1 MAALDESTNGDILL
15 EIEDIHMY
23 FGKVQALDGVSLKIR
38 KGEIHSVIGPNGAGK
53 TVMMNCVNGL
63 YHQNKGNISFK
74 GKNINKRTCGPVWAL
89 PGPFR
94 KLKFSAA

>member
-1 MAALDESTNGDILL
+1 
-15 EIEDIHMY
+15 MY

-74 GKNINKRTCGPVWAL
+74 GKNINKLKTHVRASLGIART
-89 PGPFR
+89 
-94 KLKFSAA
+94 